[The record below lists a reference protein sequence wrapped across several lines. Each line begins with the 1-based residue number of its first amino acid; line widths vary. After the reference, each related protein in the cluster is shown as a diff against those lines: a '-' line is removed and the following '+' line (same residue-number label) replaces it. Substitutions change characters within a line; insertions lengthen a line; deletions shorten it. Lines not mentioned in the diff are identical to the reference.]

1 MSRSEKVN
9 KLLDLD
15 VKDNTKESKLENL
28 LKAPKKD
35 NHVNAPT
42 TNVPT
47 MNAVH
52 QADLL
57 FLPTDEDGSKYALVV
72 VDLANSK
79 LDAEP
84 LKTKDAKAVLE
95 AIKKIYD
102 RDVLDEPTHIEVDSG
117 TEFMSQFKKYFKDK
131 GIDVIK
137 KKAGRS
143 RSQAVV
149 EAQNGILSNFLNK
162 LMLKEEL
169 HTGEKSTDWVE
180 NLPKVVKALNST
192 NEKTPTRIEPDE
204 PIKAEGKATD
214 LIPEGTKVRVI
225 IDKPEEF
232 LTGKRVHGK
241 FRKGDIRFENEIT
254 KITQVILEPGQAVLY
269 RVEKYP
275 KGPTYTKNQLQI
287 VGPEEVPGAPTK
299 FIVEKMI
306 KKKRN

>member
-192 NEKTPTRIEPDE
+192 KKTEWL
-204 PIKAEGKATD
+204 PIINIFAGKS
-214 LIPEGTKVRVI
+214 E
-225 IDKPEEF
+225 
-232 LTGKRVHGK
+232 
-241 FRKGDIRFENEIT
+241 
-254 KITQVILEPGQAVLY
+254 
-269 RVEKYP
+269 
-275 KGPTYTKNQLQI
+275 
-287 VGPEEVPGAPTK
+287 
-299 FIVEKMI
+299 
-306 KKKRN
+306 